1 MEPVRIDFLGSGT
14 AFSDGG
20 RHHSA
25 YMIKSPRGSLLLD
38 CGPTTL
44 ASLKRHD
51 LPTEPINQ
59 VLLSHLHGD
68 HFAGL
73 PFLFLEYVY
82 VEPRNRPLVIA
93 GPPGI
98 EESVRTLFQ
107 AMYPDAASEPLPYHI
122 VFVEAVPDRRFWFGD
137 IEVNP
142 FRVPHQDH
150 PVSLGFEL
158 LVDKRKIIY
167 TGDSGWTEDLIARTQ
182 GADLL
187 ICECTFFETRLDTHM
202 DYPRIWENRERFGA
216 KRIVL
221 THLGQEMLQRR
232 HEIDLELAYDGLTII
247 L

>member
-1 MEPVRIDFLGSGT
+1 MEPVRVDFLGSGT

-20 RHHSA
+20 RLHSA

-44 ASLKRHD
+44 ASLKRHA
-51 LPTEPINQ
+51 LAAEPINQ
-59 VLLSHLHGD
+59 VLLSHVHGD

-93 GPPGI
+93 GPLGV
-98 EESVRTLFQ
+98 EESVRALFRT
-107 AMYPDAASEPLPYHI
+107 MYPDAASEPLPYHI
-122 VFVEAVPDRRFWFGD
+122 AFVEAVPERPLYFDD
-137 IEVNP
+137 IEINP
-142 FRVPHQDH
+142 FPAPHQEQ
-150 PVSLGFEL
+150 PISLGFEL
-158 LVDKRKIIY
+158 LIGKRKIVY
-167 TGDSGWTEDLIARTQ
+167 TGDSGWTEDLIAHTQ
-182 GADLL
+182 GADLF
-187 ICECTFFETRLDTHM
+187 ICECTFFETRLDTHL

-221 THLGQEMLQRR
+221 THLGQEVLQRQS
-232 HEIDLELAYDGLTII
+232 EIDLELAYDGLTIV